1 MYSDVDTV
9 DKPYLQV
16 VLHHGKQK
24 YNLQLTLL
32 DLAKVFRVSNKLPF
46 LDLLEKVNYVDNHNT
61 YDKVLACYT
70 LIDTSLVF
78 NQRKFNEL
86 RFGFKSSDVRSKLS
100 EDMAARRL

>member
-1 MYSDVDTV
+1 M
-9 DKPYLQV
+9 
-16 VLHHGKQK
+16 
-24 YNLQLTLL
+24 

-86 RFGFKSSDVRSKLS
+86 RFGFKSSDVKSKLS